1 MNIKY
6 KAKMVKLWE
15 SVEDG
20 SITINQGSELF
31 DMWFQEHYV
40 DIVKDYTIHN
50 NGEHDNEQELE
61 EFAFSQWVENELNAD
76 TIEAYIKDIKKLRW
90 EEKLEQ
96 VRQDMW
102 YVGI

>member
-40 DIVKDYTIHN
+40 DIVKAYTIHN
-50 NGEHDNEQELE
+50 NGEYDNEQDLE
-61 EFAFSQWVENELNAD
+61 EF
-76 TIEAYIKDIKKLRW
+76 
-90 EEKLEQ
+90 
-96 VRQDMW
+96 
-102 YVGI
+102 